1 MEIKAGI
8 SYEVLRA
15 LAVQQDH
22 VVHVSCEDRS
32 DANLASD

>member
-1 MEIKAGI
+1 MELKANI

-22 VVHVSCEDRS
+22 VVHVSCEDRP
-32 DANLASD
+32 DANLVSD